1 MALAK
6 LSTSHTSE
14 SAGILKPSQSA
25 LSSGPISFR
34 DVSFAYPSN
43 PSALTLQSL
52 DLIIHPG
59 ECVAIVGASGSGK
72 STITALLQRLYE
84 PLEGK
89 IRFGDFDVCDVDVG
103 VLRRGMGV
111 VEQKV
116 NVFEDKSIE
125 ENILYG
131 QMDIDETQKSEVV
144 RRAAKLANIDWISHD
159 EEDGFKAILG
169 EVSGGQAQRIGV
181 ARALARSDDVDNG
194 GIHLLI
200 LDECTSALDVENQKQ
215 IMDAITNIRNAEHH
229 ESLKM
234 VVVTHKVEVMRMCD
248 RIAVIK
254 DGHVV
259 EDGEYRELM
268 AKKGGVF
275 KELASGGVLES

>member
-1 MALAK
+1 MALTK

-14 SAGILKPSQSA
+14 SIGILKPSQSA
-25 LSSGPISFR
+25 LSSGPVSFR

-43 PSALTLQSL
+43 PNTLTVQSL
-52 DLIIHPG
+52 NLTIQPG
-59 ECVAIVGASGSGK
+59 ECVAVVGASGSGK
-72 STITALLQRLYE
+72 STIAALLQRLYE

-111 VEQKV
+111 VEQSVK
-116 NVFEDKSIE
+116 VFEDKSVE

-131 QMDIDETQKSEVV
+131 RMDVDEARKSEIV
-144 RRAAKLANIDWISHD
+144 RRAAKLANLDWISPD
-159 EEDGFKAILG
+159 EGDGFKAILG

-181 ARALARSDDVDNG
+181 ARALARSNDVDEG

-200 LDECTSALDVENQKQ
+200 LDECTSALDVENGKQ
-215 IMDAITNIRNAEHH
+215 VMEAITNIRNAEHH

-248 RIAVIK
+248 RLVVIK

-259 EDGEYRELM
+259 EDGEYGELM
-268 AKKGGVF
+268 EKKGGVF
-275 KELASGGVLES
+275 RELASGGVWES